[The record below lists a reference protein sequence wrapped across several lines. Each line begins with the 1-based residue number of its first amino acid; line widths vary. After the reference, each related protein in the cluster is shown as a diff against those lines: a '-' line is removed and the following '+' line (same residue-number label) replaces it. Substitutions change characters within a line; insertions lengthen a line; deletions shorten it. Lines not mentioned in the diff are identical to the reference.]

1 MKRFLIVLCCML
13 SIILGSYG
21 IFAAQGSVYHVVL
34 GDDIDNGAAHMVK
47 KAIAEA
53 DASMADLLIV
63 EIDTYGGYIDSA
75 IEIKD
80 AILSSPVPTVTYVNK
95 KAMSAGSL
103 IAVAGEKMYMAP
115 GSTIGAAEARSGEEK
130 ADYKVTSAWVSEMR
144 STAEARGKDPK
155 LMAAMAEESIVI
167 DGLVGEGELLSLTD
181 NEAIELG
188 LCDGSAVSL
197 QEICKAHGVS
207 DDTIEIVTESGME
220 KIAAF
225 LSNPVVSGLLIAIGV
240 VGLLIELLTAG
251 IGAAG
256 IIGVS
261 AWVLYFAGH
270 ALLDNIGWMAI
281 VFFIVGLAFIILE
294 AFVIPGFG
302 IAGVAGIAAILF
314 SVFLIAPSVES
325 GLITIGVALA
335 AAVLLMVIS
344 MKNKKTRSLWRKLVL
359 KDRTDAENGYTS
371 PNMDNSSYLG
381 KEGVALSPLRPAG
394 AIDIDGDRVDVV
406 TEGDFLAAGSKV
418 KVIGLDGTRII
429 VRLVK

>member
-181 NEAIELG
+181 
-188 LCDGSAVSL
+188 
-197 QEICKAHGVS
+197 
-207 DDTIEIVTESGME
+207 
-220 KIAAF
+220 
-225 LSNPVVSGLLIAIGV
+225 
-240 VGLLIELLTAG
+240 
-251 IGAAG
+251 
-256 IIGVS
+256 
-261 AWVLYFAGH
+261 
-270 ALLDNIGWMAI
+270 
-281 VFFIVGLAFIILE
+281 
-294 AFVIPGFG
+294 
-302 IAGVAGIAAILF
+302 
-314 SVFLIAPSVES
+314 
-325 GLITIGVALA
+325 
-335 AAVLLMVIS
+335 
-344 MKNKKTRSLWRKLVL
+344 
-359 KDRTDAENGYTS
+359 
-371 PNMDNSSYLG
+371 
-381 KEGVALSPLRPAG
+381 
-394 AIDIDGDRVDVV
+394 
-406 TEGDFLAAGSKV
+406 
-418 KVIGLDGTRII
+418 
-429 VRLVK
+429 

>member
-1 MKRFLIVLCCML
+1 
-13 SIILGSYG
+13 
-21 IFAAQGSVYHVVL
+21 
-34 GDDIDNGAAHMVK
+34 
-47 KAIAEA
+47 
-53 DASMADLLIV
+53 
-63 EIDTYGGYIDSA
+63 
-75 IEIKD
+75 
-80 AILSSPVPTVTYVNK
+80 
-95 KAMSAGSL
+95 
-103 IAVAGEKMYMAP
+103 
-115 GSTIGAAEARSGEEK
+115 
-130 ADYKVTSAWVSEMR
+130 
-144 STAEARGKDPK
+144 
-155 LMAAMAEESIVI
+155 
-167 DGLVGEGELLSLTD
+167 
-181 NEAIELG
+181 ELG

-240 VGLLIELLTAG
+240 VGLLFELLTAG

>member
-1 MKRFLIVLCCML
+1 MKRFLIIFGCILL
-13 SIILGSYG
+13 ILLGSLG
-21 IFAAQGSVYHVVL
+21 LFAAEGNVYRVVL
-34 GDDIDNGAAHMVK
+34 DDTIDNGSAYMVK
-47 KAIAEA
+47 KSIEEA
-53 DASMADLLIV
+53 DAAMADLLVV

-80 AILSSPVPTVTYVNK
+80 AILSSPVKTVTYVNK
-95 KAMSAGSL
+95 KAMSAGAL

-115 GSTIGAAEARSGEEK
+115 GSAIGAAEARNGEEK

-167 DGLVGEGELLSLTD
+167 DGLVEEGELLSLTD
-181 NEAIELG
+181 GESLELG
-188 LCDGSAVSL
+188 LADGSAASL
-197 QEICKAHGVS
+197 AQVCAAENFS
-207 DDTIEIVTESGME
+207 DDSITTVEESGLE

-225 LSNPVVSGLLIAIGV
+225 LTSPVVSGLLIAIGV
-240 VGLLIELLTAG
+240 VGLLVELLTAG

-256 IIGVS
+256 IVGVS
-261 AWVLYFAGH
+261 AWILYFAGH
-270 ALLDNIGWMAI
+270 ALLDHIGWTAVI
-281 VFFIVGLAFIILE
+281 FFVAGLIFIILE

-302 IAGVAGIAAILF
+302 VAGIAGIAAILF

-335 AAVLLMVIS
+335 AAILLMVIS
-344 MKNKKTRSLWRKLVL
+344 MKNKKTKGLWRKLVL

-381 KEGVALSPLRPAG
+381 KEGVALTPLRPAG
-394 AIDIDGDRVDVV
+394 TIDVDGDRVDVV
-406 TEGDFLAAGSKV
+406 TEGDFLAVGTKV
-418 KVIGLDGTRII
+418 KVIGLDGTRIV
-429 VRLVK
+429 VRLIK

>member
-1 MKRFLIVLCCML
+1 MKRFLLVLCCIL
-13 SIILGSYG
+13 SILLGALG
-21 IFAAQGSVYHVVL
+21 VFAAEGNVYRVVL
-34 GDDIDNGAAHMVK
+34 DDTIDNGSVHMVK
-47 KAIAEA
+47 KAIEEA

-63 EIDTYGGYIDSA
+63 EVDTYGGYIDSA

-80 AILSSPVPTVTYVNK
+80 AILSSPVKTVTYVNK

-115 GSTIGAAEARSGEEK
+115 GSTIGAAEAREGEEK

-167 DGLVGEGELLSLTD
+167 DGLVDEGELLSLKD
-181 NEAIELG
+181 NESLELG
-188 LCDGSAVSL
+188 LADGSASSL
-197 QEICKAHGVS
+197 LDVCTAENLT
-207 DDTIEIVTESGME
+207 DDTITTVEESGLE

-225 LSNPVVSGLLIAIGV
+225 LTSPVVSGLLIAIGI
-240 VGLLIELLTAG
+240 VGLLIELLTTG

-256 IIGVS
+256 IIGIS

-270 ALLDNIGWMAI
+270 ALLDNIGWTAVI
-281 VFFIVGLAFIILE
+281 FFAAGLVFIILE

-302 IAGVAGIAAILF
+302 VAGIAGIASILF

-325 GLITIGVALA
+325 GLITIGVALV

-344 MKNKKTRSLWRKLVL
+344 MKNKKTRSLWKKLVL

-381 KEGVALSPLRPAG
+381 KEGVALTPLRPAG
-394 AIDIDGDRVDVV
+394 TIDIDGDRVDVV
-406 TEGDFLAAGSKV
+406 TEGDFLATGTKV
-418 KVIGLDGTRII
+418 KVIGLDGTRIV